1 MAPSS
6 PIPSP
11 VDFPSPYFSFGGG
24 YSPGSQS
31 PGPAYSPDFGPD
43 RDWRDCRHLIPKL
56 PSTRPRA
63 LTPPGFSDDDDDKSL
78 QRPAAAFQQSVW
90 FKIPANLRRDIL
102 RLAFGD
108 RRLHMHLAFD
118 PAARDPED
126 PYSLEQGDPGGLDE
140 PDVPDEPD
148 DSNAPDLDDPER
160 KVWSWNGCIC
170 ARKYDPE
177 LGPMTRGGLNPG
189 PWIDRCCDPINV
201 PKPPPENIGIMGWL
215 QSCRQNYAEA
225 IDVLY
230 STNTIILSGEATIT
244 ELPSLITHHHLTKIT
259 SLEIKAPITKDN
271 VLEDV
276 TNLILPDPHSPRFPN
291 LKRLY
296 ISMEWS
302 GVHTRDPD
310 PDELIASFDTLAQT
324 IKECAF
330 AIPMEWFSCI
340 SWGQMRSATTGK
352 QITYSQFWRTLGNAE
367 EDKDVY
373 KGGLDVI
380 QLPYVDSYPRPPHHL
395 QNPGAGYWILEASE
409 MSLSTNYD
417 FLTGR
422 YNDDYSDF
430 R

>member
-11 VDFPSPYFSFGGG
+11 VDFPSPDFSFSGG

-31 PGPAYSPDFGPD
+31 PGPAHSPDFGPD

-63 LTPPGFSDDDDDKSL
+63 LTPPGFSDDDDDMSL
-78 QRPAAAFQQSVW
+78 QRPAAAFQQSLW
-90 FKIPANLRRDIL
+90 FKVPANLRRDIL

-118 PAARDPED
+118 PSVSNPDD
-126 PYSLEQGDPGGLDE
+126 PYSLELDE
-140 PDVPDEPD
+140 PD
-148 DSNAPDLDDPER
+148 DPGLGDPQR
-160 KVWSWNGCIC
+160 KLWSWKGCIC
-170 ARKYDPE
+170 ARKYNPE

-201 PKPPPENIGIMGWL
+201 PKPPPESIGIMGWL
-215 QSCRQNYAEA
+215 QSCRQNYAETT
-225 IDVLY
+225 DVLY
-230 STNTIILSGEATIT
+230 STNTIILSSEATIA

-271 VLEDV
+271 VLEDI

-302 GVHTRDPD
+302 GVDTRDPD
-310 PDELIASFDTLAQT
+310 PDELIASFDALAGT

-330 AIPMEWFSCI
+330 AIPMEWFSRM

-352 QITYSQFWRTLGNAE
+352 QITYSQLWRTLGNTE
-367 EDKDVY
+367 EDKDAHE
-373 KGGLDVI
+373 GGFDVI
-380 QLPYVDSYPRPPHHL
+380 QLPYVDSYPKPPYHL
-395 QNPGAGYWILEASE
+395 QSPGAGYWILEASE
-409 MSLSTNYD
+409 MSLSMDYD
-417 FLTGR
+417 FLTGQ